1 MLKLRSLYA
10 AVFTAATLAA
20 CSGGGGDVQSVN
32 ADRLFTQT
40 NETDNAVLMFTR
52 NRNGTLSPGVRV
64 PTGGHGTDGIS
75 YFAGDVVAPDTLAS
89 NHSVIVAPESN
100 RLFVVNSGDAT
111 VSVFA
116 LDPATHAPTLLHVTS
131 TGGQLPTSLAYRS
144 GVLYATHQKGDRQLR
159 AYRVENDGRLT
170 QIGAYALVQ
179 TDALPTSVAAS
190 PGGTSVIVNVPLA
203 GPGGAQLNRIVTFP
217 VLADGRL
224 GAPSTSDAQSPV
236 PFGGAFAHG
245 SLGGVYASADAGGG
259 FKTYALSQ
267 GTLRG
272 LSGPIV
278 SGQAAACWLSITPD
292 NRYVFVG
299 NGAGTVS
306 SYALDAN
313 GRATLLNAVAA
324 QEPPVTGLAT
334 SLAGDSWISPDGK
347 FLYQTYLAA
356 DKVVVYAI
364 GGDGSLSKVDEQP
377 AGTRSGVSLQGM
389 AGT

>member
-10 AVFTAATLAA
+10 AALAAATLAA
-20 CSGGGGDVQSVN
+20 CSGGSDVQSVN
-32 ADRLFTQT
+32 ADRLFAQT

-52 NRNGTLSPGVRV
+52 SRDGTLSPGVRV
-64 PTGGHGTDGIS
+64 PTGGHGTDGAS
-75 YFAGDVVAPDTLAS
+75 YFAGGVVAPDSLAS

-116 LDPATHAPTLLHVTS
+116 LDPSTHAPTLLRVTP
-131 TGGQLPTSLAYRS
+131 TGGQLPTSLAYRA
-144 GVLYATHQKGDRQLR
+144 GVLYVTHQKGDQQLR
-159 AYRVENDGRLT
+159 AYRVESDGRLT
-170 QIGAYALVQ
+170 QLGSYALVQ
-179 TDALPTSVAAS
+179 ADALPTSVAAS
-190 PGGTSVIVNVPLA
+190 PDGSSIVVNVPLA

-224 GAPSTSDAQSPV
+224 GVPSAGNAQSPV

-245 SLGGVYASADAGGG
+245 NLGGVYASADASGA
-259 FKTYALSQ
+259 FNTYALAQ
-267 GTLRG
+267 GVLRG
-272 LSGPIV
+272 LGGPV
-278 SGQAAACWLSITPD
+278 ESGQAAACWLSITPD
-292 NRYVFVG
+292 NRYVFAG

-324 QEPPVTGLAT
+324 QEPPVSGLAT

-347 FLYQTYLAA
+347 FLYQAYLAA
-356 DKVVVYAI
+356 DKIVAYAI
-364 GGDGSLSKVDEQP
+364 HADGSLTKVDEQP

-389 AGT
+389 AGI

>member
-10 AVFTAATLAA
+10 AAFAAVTLAA

-52 NRNGTLSPGVRV
+52 NRDGTLSTGVRV
-64 PTGGHGTDGIS
+64 PTGGHGTDGVS
-75 YFAGDVVAPDTLAS
+75 YFAGGGVAPDSLAS
-89 NHSVIVAPESN
+89 DHSVIVAPDGS

-116 LDPATHAPTLLHVTS
+116 LDPSTHAPTLLSVTP

-144 GVLYATHQKGDRQLR
+144 GVLYVTHQKGEQQLR
-159 AYRVENDGRLT
+159 AYRVEGNGRLT
-170 QIGAYALVQ
+170 QLGAYALVQ

-190 PGGTSVIVNVPLA
+190 PDGASVVVNVPLA

-224 GAPSTSDAQSPV
+224 GAPTTSDAQSPV

-245 SLGGVYASADAGGG
+245 SLGGVYASADASGA
-259 FKTYALSQ
+259 FNTYALSQ
-267 GTLRG
+267 GALRG

-278 SGQAAACWLSITPD
+278 SGQAAACWLAITPD

-306 SYALDAN
+306 SYTLDAS

-324 QEPPVTGLAT
+324 QEPPVNGLPT
-334 SLAGDSWISPDGK
+334 SLAGDSWISRDGR

-364 GGDGSLSKVDEQP
+364 QRDGSLTKVDEQR

-389 AGT
+389 AGI